1 MMKNTIISY
10 KILGLLILSTTSLTA
25 CQRQESSGNQA
36 SVATPPQL
44 VEHPAP
50 LTVTPQTTH
59 SANKVDNPAVRD
71 LLDRVVRSDIPSMT
85 YDQVKALFPKNCI
98 ANDDRNISCPG
109 VDGLISIV
117 YGGGPDGM
125 LDMKFSGGMASCLT
139 LKAIISKKF
148 GDSEDN
154 KIDDKDI
161 NASCGAYWPK
171 ISIKNKTYHAAL
183 IKIKG
188 DDQVSFQIGA
198 EQGP

>member
-10 KILGLLILSTTSLTA
+10 TILGLLILSTTSLTA

-44 VEHPAP
+44 VGHPAP
-50 LTVTPQTTH
+50 LAVTPPT
-59 SANKVDNPAVRD
+59 SPANKVDNPAVRD

-85 YDQVKALFPKNCI
+85 YDQVKALFPKTCI

-109 VDGLISIV
+109 VDGIISID
-117 YGGGPDGM
+117 YSGGPDGI
-125 LDMKFSGGMASCLT
+125 LDMEFSGGMASCLT

-148 GDSEDN
+148 GDGEDN
-154 KIDDKDI
+154 IDDKDI
-161 NASCGAYWPK
+161 NGGCGASWPK
-171 ISIKNKTYHAAL
+171 INIKNRTYYADL
-183 IKIKG
+183 RKRKG
-188 DDQVSFQIGA
+188 SDQVSFQIGA